1 MKRRISLTLVLVSL
15 AFPQLAAAQIQSV
28 PLEHPDEIVTEEI
41 HAQTYI
47 NYLALPET
55 TEAVTSL
62 DVQQLRYKSEI
73 ELAAEL
79 SRLEADTAGC
89 ISLRGDLEAEIGD
102 GPGSWFVNPAWVKLY
117 QNCVLQ
123 NRRDL
128 RSFGVFLEQR
138 LANIISTGGE
148 EGATLQ
154 TELIDRLRA
163 KHSAATRVI
172 DQELRTQRKFVSYY
186 NTGERNY

>member
-1 MKRRISLTLVLVSL
+1 MKRRISLITILVASGLPAHTL
-15 AFPQLAAAQIQSV
+15 AQIQSV
-28 PLEHPDEIVTEEI
+28 PLEHPDEIITEEI

-55 TEAVTSL
+55 TEVATSL
-62 DVQQLRYKSEI
+62 DIQQLRYKSEI
-73 ELAAEL
+73 ELAAAL
-79 SRLEADTAGC
+79 SSLEADTAGC
-89 ISLRGDLEAEIGD
+89 ISLRGDLETEIGD

-128 RSFGVFLEQR
+128 RNFGIFLEQR
-138 LANIISTGGE
+138 LANIIATGGE

-186 NTGERNY
+186 NTGEKTY